1 MLVFTTEEKTDLKN
15 FMTARQSF
23 QDFKNEL
30 AVDEQQMLASL
41 DFERKIWWLFL
52 NKCTCE
58 YYFYFRNSYQF
69 SPRDEVK
76 FVQLNLGLGQKT
88 IGDEIKSC
96 LELVNLPI
104 YVRIGYC

>member
-41 DFERKIWWLFL
+41 DFERKIW
-52 NKCTCE
+52 
-58 YYFYFRNSYQF
+58 
-69 SPRDEVK
+69 
-76 FVQLNLGLGQKT
+76 
-88 IGDEIKSC
+88 
-96 LELVNLPI
+96 
-104 YVRIGYC
+104 